1 MQKKHQINIITAQP
15 NQDGWRAETTKTFKL
30 GMKSKSYFNTWWKQN
45 IIEWDSLSEL
55 SKILEPYILGT
66 HPDSRYS
73 ALMYGQFRE
82 GTEDI
87 YGTRRLNVNVE
98 DTPHN
103 YLILDIETDSPQY
116 EDTCLDLTK
125 VKSWLSATYPW
136 INEDTGMFLYQTASA
151 GVVQHNKETHKQ
163 IRVRAIMETTSVMP
177 LQQSDRKHLLRP
189 YMKATGNKD
198 FSRHIDST

>member
-15 NQDGWRAETTKTFKL
+15 NQDGWRADTTKTFKL

-87 YGTRRLNVNVE
+87 YGTRRKNE
-98 DTPHN
+98 MREEKFRPGGAPRAGAGGRSRAARRIA
-103 YLILDIETDSPQY
+103 LISFRL
-116 EDTCLDLTK
+116 
-125 VKSWLSATYPW
+125 W
-136 INEDTGMFLYQTASA
+136 
-151 GVVQHNKETHKQ
+151 
-163 IRVRAIMETTSVMP
+163 AIQP
-177 LQQSDRKHLLRP
+177 YAHLLFVGAP
-189 YMKATGNKD
+189 SHAYQVTGC
-198 FSRHIDST
+198 SV